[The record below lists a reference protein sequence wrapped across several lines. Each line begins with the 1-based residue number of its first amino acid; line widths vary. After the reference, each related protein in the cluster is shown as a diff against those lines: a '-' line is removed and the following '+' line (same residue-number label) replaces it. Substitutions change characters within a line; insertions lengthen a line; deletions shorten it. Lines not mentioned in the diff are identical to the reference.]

1 VFFFNFVFIFS
12 IEKLKMHKT
21 RINMLRGFSTDNSS
35 NRNENQEDLK
45 HYNNSLSDDYED
57 FIKNKS
63 LKLRRKSKSL
73 LERLPFN
80 NEQMTVYRKSTGESS
95 SLNFE
100 TKSQDRVSDTQSNL
114 ETCSSVCIF

>member
-1 VFFFNFVFIFS
+1 
-12 IEKLKMHKT
+12 
-21 RINMLRGFSTDNSS
+21 MLRGFSTDKSS
-35 NRNENQEDLK
+35 NRTENQEDLK
-45 HYNNSLSDDYED
+45 HYNNSLSDDYEE
-57 FIKNKS
+57 FIKYKS

-80 NEQMTVYRKSTGESS
+80 NEQMTVFRKSTGESS

-114 ETCSSVCIF
+114 DTCSSVCIF